1 MAKYTAVNSRRFKR
15 VHAHSIVKYHSVEK
29 YNEAEPFISNVKDL
43 SAGGMRFWSESF
55 FPEGKLLRISA
66 WIPVLQRPFDALAR
80 VVRVRPALH
89 SDIYYLSV
97 RFIEASSELQT
108 ALNDFIESLASN
120 PKTRRFIDDE
130 AKVKRE
136 IAGKI

>member
-1 MAKYTAVNSRRFKR
+1 MKYQSA
-15 VHAHSIVKYHSVEK
+15 EK
-29 YNEAEPFISNVKDL
+29 YGETEPFISNVKDL

-66 WIPVLQRPFDALAR
+66 WVPPLQRPFDALAR
-80 VVRVRPALH
+80 VVRVRPAFN

-97 RFIEASSELQT
+97 RFIEANSEMQT

-120 PKTRRFIDDE
+120 TKTRRYIDDD
-130 AKVKRE
+130 VNVTRE
-136 IAGKI
+136 TAGKV